1 LERENSLKSRGL
13 MPVLGG
19 VPRSNMGTGCC
30 VRSPTPPRDLG
41 GEDGQERGGGGLPG
55 EGAALE
61 PGTPQAQA
69 RPPGG
74 RLEPFTEMLEGVAP
88 SPGGQQ
94 QQAATGE
101 RGRDASEGVRG
112 YRPDRSERLP

>member
-1 LERENSLKSRGL
+1 

-30 VRSPTPPRDLG
+30 VCSPTPPRDLG

-55 EGAALE
+55 EQAAPE
-61 PGTPQAQA
+61 PGTPQAQG

-74 RLEPFTEMLEGVAP
+74 SLEPFTEMPEGVDP

-94 QQAATGE
+94 QQAAT
-101 RGRDASEGVRG
+101 RGRAGRQAMSGGTGLIGRKGFPEQV
-112 YRPDRSERLP
+112 S